1 SSGQLDMQGVEPV
14 VGVVGV
20 AGPYS
25 MDGPTGSRSPGD
37 GCARVNLDWCVRH
50 DWAGELLGHMRIYIG
65 VNRAS
70 GVISRRYSW
79 AETMELLAVGTV
91 FGLFPPVLDVS

>member
-1 SSGQLDMQGVEPV
+1 STGQLDIQGVEPV
-14 VGVVGV
+14 VGLVRV

-25 MDGPTGSRSPGD
+25 MDGPTGSRSPGY
-37 GCARVNLDWCVRH
+37 GCVGVSLDWCVRYNC
-50 DWAGELLGHMRIYIG
+50 AGELLGHMRIYIG